1 MELGSFATGSFLE
14 TKLQVGSGDAVN
26 EYISGEDA
34 PVASDSAAAKLWIRV
49 QCPNWFDINR
59 VQVFANGRPL
69 EQLNFTRKTHP
80 HMFSDNHVRFEQQ
93 IELPKF
99 ERDTHLIIA
108 TIGEGLTLGPVMGPE
123 SGKLPPVAVT
133 NPIFIDTD
141 GSGFQ
146 ANGDDLGVPF
156 MLPKIDK

>member
-1 MELGSFATGSFLE
+1 MTTGPFLE
-14 TKLQVGSGDAVN
+14 AKLQIGSGDSVV

-34 PVASDSAAAKLWIRV
+34 RVDPSSPASRLWIRV

-80 HMFSDNHVRFEQQ
+80 HMFSDTHVRFEQK

-99 ERDTHLIIA
+99 ERDTHIIVA

-123 SGKLPPVAVT
+123 SGKLPPVAVS

-156 MLPKIDK
+156 MLPRIDK